1 MARFKHASRCHR
13 LRRSHWHKRC
23 ACFRCS
29 IDAMNT
35 ARALPSSA
43 GLHQAL
49 EKLAVVVGR
58 NVLLANPWK
67 TCEERSNAFGKD
79 LLLQLPSLIPCHI
92 RDRSEW
98 HDRLRSHIYDHLVAR
113 SRNSGLQPLLTDR
126 TCVDESMSGHAAPAR
141 CLKLLPKFRN
151 LVALQA
157 SSSRLRQLSIVATC
171 RLR

>member
-1 MARFKHASRCHR
+1 MCSSRTH
-13 LRRSHWHKRC
+13 
-23 ACFRCS
+23 
-29 IDAMNT
+29 
-35 ARALPSSA
+35 
-43 GLHQAL
+43 
-49 EKLAVVVGR
+49 
-58 NVLLANPWK
+58 WK

-113 SRNSGLQPLLTDR
+113 SRNSGLQPLVTDR

-171 RLR
+171 RLRLKVLVSSNRSPPSSVMHNIYQRETFYFVIKTPDWMPGGSRPENGVVQHSRCAVF